1 VGAWAER
8 RKQRKLARRIRWQQ
22 AAATPIDE
30 LTDDE
35 MQDIEDEE
43 QHRNG
48 W

>member
-1 VGAWAER
+1 V
-8 RKQRKLARRIRWQQ
+8 RKQRKVERRLRRLAAGPVAIE
-22 AAATPIDE
+22 E

-35 MQDIEDEE
+35 MQDIEDQE